1 MRARPR
7 KVMILLPGVP
17 RRCSSWWRP
26 GRWRTMTAAS
36 ETETLSRETPALP
49 PTPLE
54 GALTT
59 PLREDGETGGTRW
72 LRLAAQAPPGPC
84 PVPCRRGFPSPLGGW
99 SLPEQP
105 PLSPLRWP
113 KTWLSGPGDPLF
125 RCLVRSLLFPVH
137 DSLGLT
143 VGCESFPSS
152 LDSRWAVDR
161 IAGRSI
167 PSPVTPATSA
177 LL

>member
-1 MRARPR
+1 MKRARLR

-49 PTPLE
+49 PTPPE

-84 PVPCRRGFPSPLGGW
+84 PVPCRREVPVPALGGG
-99 SLPEQP
+99 SCQSSRPCRRSDGQKRGCQALGM
-105 PLSPLRWP
+105 LSFAV
-113 KTWLSGPGDPLF
+113 SFVLF
-125 RCLVRSLLFPVH
+125 CFQFMIAWDSLLVASLFPPRWIPA
-137 DSLGLT
+137 GQLT
-143 VGCESFPSS
+143 
-152 LDSRWAVDR
+152 A
-161 IAGRSI
+161 
-167 PSPVTPATSA
+167 
-177 LL
+177 